1 MLLVVLVLKHIPWPA
16 LSGGVLRIEADDDQ
30 PKVLARTEAGIGHA
44 FDTIEI
50 AGPQS
55 VSQV

>member
-1 MLLVVLVLKHIPWPA
+1 MFLVVLVLKHIPWSA
-16 LSGGVLRIEADDDQ
+16 LSGGVLRIEADDDSRKSL
-30 PKVLARTEAGIGHA
+30 PALRPVSASV

-50 AGPQS
+50 AGPHS